1 MTLTIPQS
9 EGHTHWKL
17 GLQMD
22 QNIRVLHARTSDAS
36 MTILEGGGD
45 TFEIVPLAKNDF
57 KAPTVQVNVE
67 YYFDNRKDI
76 EANSGGEIPRW
87 RYPCVAKVVTC
98 DLKVWKKGA
107 NYTYFDFKFGGCLY
121 VHHFW

>member
-98 DLKVWKKGA
+98 ELKVLNKGNSVA
-107 NYTYFDFKFGGCLY
+107 IYTTYDF
-121 VHHFW
+121 